1 MKLDLIRDEIKL
13 KLTGGVLDLEL
24 DDTNLDKII
33 NAAFREVQRYINST
47 KIVKL
52 VFKPCLDL
60 SSLKVSSVVTVRRTQ
75 GYLSGDPES
84 DGSQVDPMYVAQ
96 WQLLSGL
103 GGTGL
108 NISNFGNN
116 YAA

>member
-96 WQLLSGL
+96 
-103 GGTGL
+103 
-108 NISNFGNN
+108 
-116 YAA
+116 